1 MNKTQRLGWPKSAPL
16 VIEFTTLNTEG
27 HVSYT
32 ELLAQNDFFFWYFII
47 SVPEKKITVAPF
59 KVHIIFN

>member
-1 MNKTQRLGWPKSAPL
+1 MNKTQRLGWAQIRTFGHR
-16 VIEFTTLNTEG
+16 VHYTINTEG

-47 SVPEKKITVAPF
+47 SVPEKKNHSCTI
-59 KVHIIFN
+59 